1 MKKEMKKEM
10 PVLLLV
16 FCIMLFSGVQGLYA
30 SSETV
35 FSLEELLDSSLS
47 ARLRAGERL
56 SQVQFRNDG
65 FLLAPRYAS
74 LYHLISSIRTTLD
87 PGIMVET
94 LSLYQKPAEADKNG
108 WTQAELNAL
117 YNEAV
122 AISTLQGIEYYSA
135 SRGVMRTFYE
145 ISSIIDGPDTKNHLP
160 DPTYN
165 FVPPTMTLYARQKDL
180 TFGDNV
186 YKYTYSRFPG
196 ALVFVQENLTNLT
209 YGIFT
214 AVRSNNLHSVLAMLD
229 LGDHVLIYAVSM
241 ARAVSLP
248 GMNDRISSSFSN
260 RAEAIL
266 GWISTGADRA
276 FRNAHQ

>member
-1 MKKEMKKEM
+1 MRKTI
-10 PVLLLV
+10 VCLFGIFLL
-16 FCIMLFSGVQGLYA
+16 FAGVEGLQA
-30 SSETV
+30 STTV
-35 FSLEELLDSSLS
+35 FSLEELLPGTTISQ
-47 ARLRAGERL
+47 LRAGERP
-56 SQVQFRNDG
+56 SQVQFRNAT
-65 FLLAPRYAS
+65 FNLIPRNAS
-74 LYHLISSIRTTLD
+74 LFNFAENIRTELN
-87 PGIMVET
+87 PSVMVET
-94 LSLYQKPAEADKNG
+94 LSLYQKPAGADTSS
-108 WTQAELNAL
+108 WTGAELNAL

-145 ISSIIDGPDTKNHLP
+145 ISSIIDGPETKNHLP

-165 FVPPTMTLYARQKDL
+165 FVPPTMTIYARQKDL

-186 YKYTYSRFPG
+186 YRYTYNLFPG
-196 ALVFVQENLTNLT
+196 TLVFVQENLTNLT

-214 AVRSNNLHSVLAMLD
+214 AVRSNNLRSVLAMID
-229 LGDHVLIYAVSM
+229 VGDHILIYAVSM

-260 RAEAIL
+260 RADAIL
-266 GWISTGADRA
+266 QWISRGADRA